1 MAEPTLQ
8 DVFGASVTQDDYY
21 LTITKSDFSNL
32 TATANNTAESLL
44 VALLLKA
51 KDYLNQAN
59 FDANLDQS
67 ILIESGLSSFLGRGV
82 DNTTYRTDSMTV
94 SLAKID
100 TTGALNPD
108 DY

>member
-8 DVFGASVTQDDYY
+8 DVFGANAIQDEFT
-21 LTITKSDFSNL
+21 LTITKADLTGL

-44 VALLLKA
+44 VGLLLKA
-51 KDYLNQAN
+51 RSYLNQTN
-59 FDANLDQS
+59 FDTNIDQS
-67 ILIESGLSSFLGRGV
+67 VLIESGLSSFLSRGV

-94 SLAKID
+94 SLAKVD
-100 TTGALNPD
+100 TAGILSPD